1 MNLEEMSVLGI
12 RSLIDSLDDGVPEE
26 LLLSMEAD
34 SRAQVRE
41 LAGRLRRKAVLER
54 EQQAEQQRMLTLEH
68 KYHGKGLRLVAGV
81 DEAGR
86 GPLAGP
92 VVAAAVVFE
101 PGDNLPRARDSK
113 SISEQ
118 RREIIFEQIHGCA
131 VAVGV
136 GLADHHEIDR
146 INIHN
151 ASILAM
157 YRAVEELSVRPEAV
171 LVDGKM
177 VLRMDLPQEAVVR
190 GDSKCLSI
198 AAASIVAK
206 VTRDRMM
213 AEFDR
218 RYPGYGFARHKG
230 YPTADHVRALRE
242 LGPCPIHRR
251 TFGQVAE
258 CGSFG
263 KGLWTEL
270 YHELAATVCIDELER
285 VAGSIK
291 PRRTDLNA
299 GELASLRALYKRRCE
314 CLETAEETENPK

>member
-1 MNLEEMSVLGI
+1 MSMAELSVLGI
-12 RSLIDSLDDGVPEE
+12 RSLIDSLDEVPEE
-26 LLLSMEAD
+26 MLLSLEAD

-41 LAGRLRRKAVLER
+41 LAARLRRRAEAER
-54 EQQAEQQRMLTLEH
+54 ERQAVQQRMLALEH

-101 PGDNLPRARDSK
+101 PGGELPHARDSK
-113 SISEQ
+113 SIPEQ
-118 RREIIFEQIHGCA
+118 RREELFKQIHDCA
-131 VAVGV
+131 IAVGV
-136 GLADHHEIDR
+136 GVVDHHQIDR

-157 YRAVEELSVRPEAV
+157 YRAVEQLCVQPEAV

-177 VLRMDLPQEAVVR
+177 VLKMDVPQEAVVG
-190 GDSKCLSI
+190 GDRKCLSI

-218 RYPGYGFARHKG
+218 GYPGYGFARHKG
-230 YPTADHVRALRE
+230 YPTADHVRALQE
-242 LGPCPIHRR
+242 FGPCPIHRR
-251 TFGQVAE
+251 TFGPVAG

-263 KGLWTEL
+263 KGLWTEF
-270 YHELAATVCIDELER
+270 YHGLVAAAGADELE
-285 VAGSIK
+285 AIAASIR
-291 PRRTDLNA
+291 PRRGELNS
-299 GELASLRALYKRRCE
+299 GELASLRGLYKRKRE
-314 CLETAEETENPK
+314 LFETDRDQGEVK

>member
-1 MNLEEMSVLGI
+1 MDLAEMSVLGI
-12 RSLIDSLDDGVPEE
+12 RSLIDSLDEGVPEE

-34 SRAQVRE
+34 SRVQVRE
-41 LAGRLRRKAVLER
+41 LAGRTRRRAEA
-54 EQQAEQQRMLTLEH
+54 EQQQQAQQQRMLALEH

-101 PGDNLPRARDSK
+101 PGGELPRARDSK
-113 SISEQ
+113 SISEHN
-118 RREIIFEQIHGCA
+118 RETIFQQIHGCA
-131 VAVGV
+131 LAVGV
-136 GLADHHEIDR
+136 GVADYHEIDR

-157 YRAVEELSVRPEAV
+157 YRAVEQLPVSPEAV

-177 VLRMDLPQEAVVR
+177 VLKMDLPQEAVVG
-190 GDSKCLSI
+190 GDRKCLSI

-213 AEFDR
+213 AEFDS
-218 RYPGYGFARHKG
+218 RYPGYGFAQHKG
-230 YPTADHVRALRE
+230 YPTADHVRAIRE

-263 KGLWTEL
+263 NGLWTEF
-270 YHELAATVCIDELER
+270 YHGLAAAVSADELEKI
-285 VAGSIK
+285 AASIK
-291 PRRTDLNA
+291 PSRAELNN
-299 GELASLRALYKRRCE
+299 GELASLRALYKRRRE
-314 CLETAEETENPK
+314 CLESVGEKESLK